1 MSNIQPVQRIYS
13 GAAALL
19 AFSLG
24 ASSPCLAVDEIST
37 VETAAKAGAE
47 TAEGKKFGDELGQAF
62 GREHASTI
70 RRCAKVTKR
79 PDLSNFDLFVR
90 VDGAGVV
97 DQALVNPATNLATC
111 VKDAMPGWKVSAPTQ
126 AGFWV
131 KVGVVLKGK

>member
-1 MSNIQPVQRIYS
+1 MSNIQTVQRSYS

-24 ASSPCLAVDEIST
+24 ASSPCLAVDELST
-37 VETAAKAGAE
+37 VETAAKASAE
-47 TAEGKKFGDELGQAF
+47 SAEGKKFGDELGEAF

-70 RRCAKVTKR
+70 QRCAKTTKR

-97 DQALVNPATNLATC
+97 DQALVSPATNLASC
-111 VKDAMPGWKVSAPTQ
+111 VKDAMPGWRVSAPPQ
-126 AGFWV
+126 SGF
-131 KVGVVLKGK
+131 